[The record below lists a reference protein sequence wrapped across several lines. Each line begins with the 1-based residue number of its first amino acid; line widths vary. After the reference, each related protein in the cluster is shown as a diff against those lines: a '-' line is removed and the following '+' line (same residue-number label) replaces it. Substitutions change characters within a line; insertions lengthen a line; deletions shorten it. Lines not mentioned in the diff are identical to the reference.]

1 MLLSARRD
9 CWSDGARTVLL
20 EARAHDGDV
29 LWRWTSV
36 RAGFGSTILPV
47 AGVVFWLRVLC
58 ESVSLRA
65 LPTKGCADVP
75 LEYIE
80 TPSMEV
86 MMVAGAGP
94 WRYVSG

>member
-1 MLLSARRD
+1 MLPARD

-20 EARAHDGDV
+20 EARDHNGDMLV
-29 LWRWTSV
+29 RWSDV
-36 RAGFGSTILPV
+36 RVGFGSKILPV
-47 AGVVFWLRVLC
+47 AGIVFWLRVLC
-58 ESVSLRA
+58 ESVA
-65 LPTKGCADVP
+65 LPGGPTTGCAEVP

-94 WRYVSG
+94 WRYVSD